1 MTTDQ
6 RLYLATFQTLIEV
19 NMQLT
24 KEIKDLL
31 EIYNDPKN
39 NSKDREHYGN
49 KIIKILNEI
58 AVQKK
63 QS

>member
-1 MTTDQ
+1 MKLEKDYKQ
-6 RLYLATFQTLIEV
+6 QPYMEN

-39 NSKDREHYGN
+39 NSKDREHYGDKIIVILN
-49 KIIKILNEI
+49 KIN
-58 AVQKK
+58 VHKK
-63 QS
+63 

>member
-1 MTTDQ
+1 MKLEKAYKQ
-6 RLYLATFQTLIEV
+6 QPYMEN

-39 NSKDREHYGN
+39 NSKDREHYGDKIIVILN
-49 KIIKILNEI
+49 KIN
-58 AVQKK
+58 VHKK
-63 QS
+63 

>member
-1 MTTDQ
+1 MT
-6 RLYLATFQTLIEV
+6 
-19 NMQLT
+19 LT

-31 EIYNDPKN
+31 ATYNAPN
-39 NSKDREHYGN
+39 MTSKEKEHYGI

-58 AVQKK
+58 NEHKK

>member
-1 MTTDQ
+1 
-6 RLYLATFQTLIEV
+6 LIEV

-31 EIYNDPKN
+31 EIYNDPKS

-58 AVQKK
+58 NVHKK

>member
-1 MTTDQ
+1 MKLEKAYKQQLYMENNMT
-6 RLYLATFQTLIEV
+6 
-19 NMQLT
+19 LT

-31 EIYNDPKN
+31 VIYNAPN
-39 NSKDREHYGN
+39 ITSKEKEHYGI

-58 AVQKK
+58 NGHNK